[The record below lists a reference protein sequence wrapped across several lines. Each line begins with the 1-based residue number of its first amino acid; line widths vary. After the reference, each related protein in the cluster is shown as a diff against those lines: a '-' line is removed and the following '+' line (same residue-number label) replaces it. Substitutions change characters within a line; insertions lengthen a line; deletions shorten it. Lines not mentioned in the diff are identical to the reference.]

1 MSDQNKTIPAADLK
15 TFVAG
20 LFKAKGLDA
29 EWSAIIAD
37 ALVWAE
43 LRGVESHGLGRVPRY
58 LELLD
63 SGEANARADLRI
75 EQPRAATAIVHA
87 DGAPGPVAMTLGMRR
102 AIDIAKEAGVGWVSV
117 RGTVHTGAVGHYAD
131 QAAQAG
137 LIGIAIVAGM
147 PNMGYTGVKGAAVAT
162 SPLAIAVP
170 SSDHGTVLL
179 DMATATIALGR
190 IAQHLQKGI
199 PLPEGAATTK
209 EGEPTTDPAVAAIP
223 TPMAGAKGSGMS
235 LMFEFLTSVLT
246 DNAIVAPFH
255 EKAPGGRKHRQNA
268 SLIAVDIAAFREP
281 AGYRAAID
289 AAILAIKGLPRA
301 DEGTEILVPGER
313 GGRTLKARS
322 ASGLTVRPK
331 LWAQLEKAAADNG
344 VALP

>member
-1 MSDQNKTIPAADLK
+1 MSDQKVIPANELRRL
-15 TFVAG
+15 VAA
-20 LFKAKGLDA
+20 LFTAKQVDA
-29 EWSAIIAD
+29 EWAEIIAN

-43 LRGVESHGLGRVPRY
+43 LRGVESHGLSRVPRY

-63 SGEANARADLRI
+63 SGEANAKAQIRI

-87 DGAPGPVAMTLGMRR
+87 DSAPGPVAMTLGMRR
-102 AIDIAKEAGVGWVSV
+102 AIDIATQAGVGWVSV

-131 QAAQAG
+131 LAAQAG
-137 LIGIAIVAGM
+137 MIGIVMVAGM

-170 SSDHGTVLL
+170 SAEHGTVLL

-209 EGEPTTDPAVAAIP
+209 EGEPTTDPALAAIP
-223 TPMAGAKGSGMS
+223 TPMAGAKGAGMS
-235 LMFEFLTSVLT
+235 LMFELLTSVLI

-268 SLIAVDIAAFREP
+268 SLIAVDLAAFREP
-281 AGYRAAID
+281 DAYRAAVD
-289 AAILAIKGLPRA
+289 AAVAALKALPRA
-301 DEGTEILVPGER
+301 DEAQEILVPGER
-313 GGRTLKARS
+313 GGRTLALRS
-322 ASGLTVRPK
+322 AKGVTIRPK
-331 LWAQLEKAAADNG
+331 LWAQLEQVANAAG